1 MQPAQP
7 PCGSRRGGGGGP
19 ARAATLPR
27 CNHHRLLV
35 LVVIV
40 YLLGGSDVLLL
51 AAAAPVRRL
60 GAEASVA
67 YDVGSRPVP
76 EVVAAAGSPSSTPSA
91 VRFADDKRPVPSCP
105 DALHNSKKFEIG
117 SQQLYMV
124 PLIRF
129 SVVNM
134 GLSEHVSV
142 FSQEILESRRDSRGL

>member
-7 PCGSRRGGGGGP
+7 PCGSRRGGRGAPG
-19 ARAATLPR
+19 ARAPPLPR

-40 YLLGGSDVLLL
+40 YLVGGSDVLLL
-51 AAAAPVRRL
+51 AAAAPARRL

-91 VRFADDKRPVPSCP
+91 VGFADDKRPVPSCP
-105 DALHNSKKFEIG
+105 DALHN
-117 SQQLYMV
+117 
-124 PLIRF
+124 R
-129 SVVNM
+129 
-134 GLSEHVSV
+134 
-142 FSQEILESRRDSRGL
+142 

>member
-7 PCGSRRGGGGGP
+7 PCGSRRGGRGAP
-19 ARAATLPR
+19 SRAATLPR

-105 DALHNSKKFEIG
+105 DALHN
-117 SQQLYMV
+117 
-124 PLIRF
+124 R
-129 SVVNM
+129 
-134 GLSEHVSV
+134 
-142 FSQEILESRRDSRGL
+142 